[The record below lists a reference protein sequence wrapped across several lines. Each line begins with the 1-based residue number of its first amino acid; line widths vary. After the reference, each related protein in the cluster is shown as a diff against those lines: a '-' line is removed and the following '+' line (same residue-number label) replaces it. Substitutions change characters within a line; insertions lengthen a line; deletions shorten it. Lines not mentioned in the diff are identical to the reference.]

1 MRRAEQSIPSVGGP
15 PTRMHPA
22 AVATENARD
31 VLLDRLV
38 EHAYVY
44 DPAGKIP
51 LASGQ
56 LSDEYIN
63 CKAALSYPDVLAVAA
78 QVMYPFLKDDAQAV
92 GGLTMG
98 ADPLAIAIALFS
110 RNQTHPVRWFS
121 VRKERKEHG
130 LKKLVE
136 GNLPDHSRIAVVDD
150 VVTQGSSTLDAIDRL
165 RSDGHTITQVI
176 VLVDR
181 EQGGLAKIRESLGGD
196 VPVDA
201 VFAKSELRVRWQRFR
216 AV

>member
-1 MRRAEQSIPSVGGP
+1 MRQAEQSIPGVDP
-15 PTRMHPA
+15 PTRMQPA
-22 AVATENARD
+22 AVATDNSRD
-31 VLLDRLV
+31 VLLDQLV
-38 EHAYVY
+38 THAYIY

-63 CKAALSYPDVLAVAA
+63 CRAALSYPDVLAIAA
-78 QVMYPFLKDDAQAV
+78 QLMHAYLKVGTEAV

-98 ADPLAIAIALFS
+98 ADPLAVAIALFS
-110 RNQTHPVRWFS
+110 RNQPHPVRWFS

-130 LKKLVE
+130 LKRLVE
-136 GNLPDHSRIAVVDD
+136 GNLPDHSRVAVVDD

-165 RSDGHTITQVI
+165 RLEGHTISQVI

-181 EQGGLAKIRESLGGD
+181 EQGGFAKIRDTLGGD
-196 VPVDA
+196 VPVHA
-201 VFAKSELRVRWQRFR
+201 VFVKSELRARWRHSR
-216 AV
+216 TG

>member
-1 MRRAEQSIPSVGGP
+1 
-15 PTRMHPA
+15 
-22 AVATENARD
+22 
-31 VLLDRLV
+31 VLLDQLV
-38 EHAYVY
+38 THAYIY

-63 CKAALSYPDVLAVAA
+63 CRAALSHPDVLAIAA
-78 QVMYPFLKDDAQAV
+78 QLMHAYLKVGTEAV

-110 RNQTHPVRWFS
+110 RNQPHPVRWFS

-130 LKKLVE
+130 LKRLVE
-136 GNLPDHSRIAVVDD
+136 GNLPDHSRVAVVDD

-165 RSDGHTITQVI
+165 RLEGHTISQVI

-181 EQGGLAKIRESLGGD
+181 EQGGFAKIRDALGGD

-201 VFAKSELRVRWQRFR
+201 VFVKSELRARWRHSR
-216 AV
+216 TG

>member
-1 MRRAEQSIPSVGGP
+1 MQ
-15 PTRMHPA
+15 PA
-22 AVATENARD
+22 AVATDNSRD
-31 VLLDRLV
+31 VLLDQLV
-38 EHAYVY
+38 THAYIY

-63 CKAALSYPDVLAVAA
+63 CRAALSYPDVLAIAA
-78 QVMYPFLKDDAQAV
+78 QLMHAYLKVGTEAV

-110 RNQTHPVRWFS
+110 RNQPHPVRWFS

-130 LKKLVE
+130 LKRLVE
-136 GNLPDHSRIAVVDD
+136 GNLPDHSRVAVVDD

-165 RSDGHTITQVI
+165 RLEGHTISQVI

-181 EQGGLAKIRESLGGD
+181 EQGGFAKIRDTLGGD
-196 VPVDA
+196 VPVHA
-201 VFAKSELRVRWQRFR
+201 VFVKSELRARWRHSR
-216 AV
+216 TG